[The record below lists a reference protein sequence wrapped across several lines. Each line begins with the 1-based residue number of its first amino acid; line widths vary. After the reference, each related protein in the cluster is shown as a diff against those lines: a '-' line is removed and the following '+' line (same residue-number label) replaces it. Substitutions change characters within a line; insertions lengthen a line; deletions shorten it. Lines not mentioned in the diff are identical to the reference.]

1 MEINNKRVHE
11 SQTRITRTLEF
22 PSVLWGLGSILSLGI
37 GVGGT
42 PLFID
47 ITKHPVI
54 GGLGLGEVL
63 SYKGGNRLLLST
75 PKLNAPSCPSTE
87 VLRFICTRWIVIQM
101 YQGEWERL
109 LRRQRKRKYLHLQ
122 TFMFL

>member
-11 SQTRITRTLEF
+11 SQTWITRTLEF
-22 PSVLWGLGSILSLGI
+22 PSVLWGLGFILSLGI

-42 PLFID
+42 PLFVD

-87 VLRFICTRWIVIQM
+87 TCVEVHLDEMDSYLNVSR
-101 YQGEWERL
+101 GEGKTAE
-109 LRRQRKRKYLHLQ
+109 KTKKA
-122 TFMFL
+122 